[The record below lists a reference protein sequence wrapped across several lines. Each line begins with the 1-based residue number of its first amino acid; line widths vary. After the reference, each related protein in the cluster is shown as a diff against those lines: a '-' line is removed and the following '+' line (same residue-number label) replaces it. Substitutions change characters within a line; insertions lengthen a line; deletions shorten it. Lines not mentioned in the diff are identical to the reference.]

1 MAPRA
6 ALAVGQQV
14 GVGAQEQVGGA
25 GRRRSCVHFGFL
37 VG

>member
-6 ALAVGQQV
+6 ALVIGGAAVGQQV

-25 GRRRSCVHFGFL
+25 GRGD
-37 VG
+37 